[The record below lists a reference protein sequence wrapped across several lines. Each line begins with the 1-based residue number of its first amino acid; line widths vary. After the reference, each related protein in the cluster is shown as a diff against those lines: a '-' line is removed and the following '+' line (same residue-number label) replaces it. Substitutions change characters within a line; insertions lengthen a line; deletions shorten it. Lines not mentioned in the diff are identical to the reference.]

1 MIASLADWAAGT
13 PVVLVIAIALVVF
26 LAAFAVLVVAGVA
39 VGFVIARLASRAG
52 DHRNR

>member
-13 PVVLVIAIALVVF
+13 PVVLVVAIALVVF

-39 VGFVIARLASRAG
+39 VGVAIACLASRAG
-52 DHRNR
+52 DHRDR